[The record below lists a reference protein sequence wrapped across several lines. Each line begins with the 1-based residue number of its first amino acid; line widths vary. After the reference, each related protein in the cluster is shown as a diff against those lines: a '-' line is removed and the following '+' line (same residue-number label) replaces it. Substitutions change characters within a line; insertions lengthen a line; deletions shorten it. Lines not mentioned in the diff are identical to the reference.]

1 MTDPKNKHTLD
12 SFVED
17 LDDLEKSLQNVV
29 DSAEDDAT
37 LNRLLVED
45 LDSDSV
51 VADVDDIDF
60 SVNEDNLVHHID
72 EVSTPELDALSQIG
86 HVDDFKESSPKTNPA
101 EPFSAPQQAEALAP
115 ETVEPAQS
123 VVQIDPAV
131 LEDQYQ
137 QLLDVIEQIREHQQ
151 LFGRELRHKAEKE
164 NLLECLESL
173 EKLRTDFDKQQR
185 SQRAEATDS
194 PVQLYV
200 VGGLAGAA
208 LLLALVFGWQTIGTQ
223 ADLSLLQ
230 QKLEQHEQK
239 LGQLPASDAANQ
251 NLRAQ
256 VDTLNQSSQLLS
268 EQVSELAKSQTSAT
282 RVNDEQGKQLN
293 KLASQH
299 KQVDDSLEALQ
310 TRLASLEKSK
320 PVAVLPAKTDKAID
334 TKKTDKFETVAQ
346 NWTVTLAGSKHDWYA
361 ARKAE
366 EYGAKGFAVKISR
379 TTQKGEPWFRLF
391 ADGFKNQ
398 QEAEAFA
405 ARARKVLN
413 LDSVSIGHN

>member
-137 QLLDVIEQIREHQQ
+137 QLRDVIEQIREHQQ

-282 RVNDEQGKQLN
+282 RANDEQGKQLN

>member
-137 QLLDVIEQIREHQQ
+137 QLRDVIEQIREHQQ

-185 SQRAEATDS
+185 SQRGEATDS

-282 RVNDEQGKQLN
+282 RANDEQGKQLN

>member
-185 SQRAEATDS
+185 SQRGEATDS

>member
-86 HVDDFKESSPKTNPA
+86 HVDDFKESSPKTSPA

-115 ETVEPAQS
+115 ETDEPAQS

-137 QLLDVIEQIREHQQ
+137 QLRDVIEQIREHQQ

-185 SQRAEATDS
+185 SQRGEATDS

-268 EQVSELAKSQTSAT
+268 EQVSELAKSQTSAAKA
-282 RVNDEQGKQLN
+282 NDEQGKQLN

-310 TRLASLEKSK
+310 ARLASLEKSK
-320 PVAVLPAKTDKAID
+320 PVAVLPAKTDKALD